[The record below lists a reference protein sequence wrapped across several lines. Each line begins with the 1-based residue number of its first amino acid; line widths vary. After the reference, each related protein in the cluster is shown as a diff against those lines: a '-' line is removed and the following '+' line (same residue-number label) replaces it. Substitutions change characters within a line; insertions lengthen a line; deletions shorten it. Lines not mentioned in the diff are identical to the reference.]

1 MLHGF
6 LSPSVASNHPVCKPY
21 RLVNMNQAKEYDE
34 YLVPALFEPWARDLI
49 RRAQVWKG
57 DRAVDLACG
66 TGIVACRIAGSGA
79 QVIGVD
85 SSADQLAQAE
95 VRALEESVP
104 VKWLMR
110 DFAATALKAA
120 SADLVTCQQGLQFAT
135 DRAAVVK
142 EARRLLASGGRAFF
156 SCWAELAKQDG
167 FREVEEIATK
177 HFGAD
182 DGKATSMTEAELRG
196 LLTKQFMAVQVETT
210 SRVVRFPDPERFA
223 RSMMTARAAER
234 GAELNEDVV
243 GEARAVVERYVVDDK
258 LEFQSVAIVGVG
270 RVSAK

>member
-85 SSADQLAQAE
+85 SSAD
-95 VRALEESVP
+95 
-104 VKWLMR
+104 
-110 DFAATALKAA
+110 
-120 SADLVTCQQGLQFAT
+120 
-135 DRAAVVK
+135 
-142 EARRLLASGGRAFF
+142 
-156 SCWAELAKQDG
+156 
-167 FREVEEIATK
+167 
-177 HFGAD
+177 
-182 DGKATSMTEAELRG
+182 
-196 LLTKQFMAVQVETT
+196 
-210 SRVVRFPDPERFA
+210 
-223 RSMMTARAAER
+223 
-234 GAELNEDVV
+234 
-243 GEARAVVERYVVDDK
+243 
-258 LEFQSVAIVGVG
+258 
-270 RVSAK
+270 

>member
-21 RLVNMNQAKEYDE
+21 RIPKMIEAKEYDE
-34 YLVPALFEPWARDLI
+34 YFVPALFEPWARDLI

-57 DRAVDLACG
+57 DRVVDLACG
-66 TGIVACRIAGSGA
+66 TGIVACRIAGTGA

-95 VRALEESVP
+95 VRAREESVP

-110 DFAATALKAA
+110 DFAATSLKAA
-120 SADLVTCQQGLQFAT
+120 SVDLVMCQQGLQFAA

-142 EARRLLASGGRAFF
+142 EARRLIASGGRAFF

-177 HFGAD
+177 HFGAGD
-182 DGKATSMTEAELRG
+182 DKATSMTEVELRG

-210 SRVVRFPDPERFA
+210 SRLVKFPEPERFA
-223 RSMMTARAAER
+223 RSVLTARAADR
-234 GAELNEDVV
+234 GGTMNDDAVAEAVAAL
-243 GEARAVVERYVVDDK
+243 AKFVVEDK
-258 LEFQSVAIVGVG
+258 LELQSAAIIGVG